1 MAGSRR
7 KLRFMKRTS
16 SVAGICLG
24 LLLLLCICGAV
35 YLFSPAFESS
45 LTRGLEEE
53 KSYFEHAGTSFQL
66 RPELRGQEGNL
77 ETWDKAEAI
86 ASVIQRQNLNGQ
98 WASWSDHLSGLPEP
112 LRLDSNRH
120 PMCVIEIGQALYVVR
135 GVKKQVAR
143 CDAVTPGFGVN
154 GVRSGE
160 LAPSSDRLAEI
171 YYQRL
176 AQ

>member
-7 KLRFMKRTS
+7 KLRFMKRTYR
-16 SVAGICLG
+16 VAGICLG
-24 LLLLLCICGAV
+24 LLLLLCICGAA
-35 YLFSPAFESS
+35 YLFSPAFETR

-66 RPELRGQEGNL
+66 RPELRSQKGNL

-86 ASVIQRQNLNGQ
+86 ASVIEKQNLNGR
-98 WASWSDHLSGLPEP
+98 WASWSDQLSGLPDP
-112 LRLDSNRH
+112 LRLDSNRN

-143 CDAVTPGFGVN
+143 CDAVAPGFSVN

-171 YYQRL
+171 YYQRF